1 MAQRIRT
8 ILSLCQL
15 SCLRLAAIF
24 ARENVLGETIA
35 WAAPCLSAR
44 GRRIPAN
51 LFGALVATNEE
62 PRKLVFVA
70 RKGGRGFAKTI
81 DLEGLTVERE
91 PKFLSENLS
100 LFSTPGKRPQ
110 YLFLFDRSRAAAVE
124 QIVEY
129 LQRRLR
135 EPVVAAAVPGQEQ
148 KFSASEREAT
158 TMADRNA

>member
-1 MAQRIRT
+1 
-8 ILSLCQL
+8 LPS
-15 SCLRLAAIF
+15 RLASTF
-24 ARENVLGETIA
+24 ARENILGETIA

-81 DLEGLTVERE
+81 DLEGLIVARE
-91 PKFLSENLS
+91 PKFLSENLTLS
-100 LFSTPGKRPQ
+100 SAPGKRPQ

-124 QIVEY
+124 QIAEY

-135 EPVVAAAVPGQEQ
+135 EPVVAAAAPGSIPGLEHR
-148 KFSASEREAT
+148 FPASETEAAT
-158 TMADRNA
+158 TADRNA